1 VEKPPHLVVAITA
14 LIPAQD
20 QLLLRDGIDFLY
32 QALAEQ
38 LSGMMTHA
46 SIQLDV
52 TSAYIRSEIHN
63 IGYIHNEKVNDFGQW
78 VLEINVTHHYL

>member
-1 VEKPPHLVVAITA
+1 MFDRFDRDKEGRIFRVWIS
-14 LIPAQD
+14 AQSG
-20 QLLLRDGIDFLY
+20 DGIDFLY

-52 TSAYIRSEIHN
+52 IM
-63 IGYIHNEKVNDFGQW
+63 G
-78 VLEINVTHHYL
+78 